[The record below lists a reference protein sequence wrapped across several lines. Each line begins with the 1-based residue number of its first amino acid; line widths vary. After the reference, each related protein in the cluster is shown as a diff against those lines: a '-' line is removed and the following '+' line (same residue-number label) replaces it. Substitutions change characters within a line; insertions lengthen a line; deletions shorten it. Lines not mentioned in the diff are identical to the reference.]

1 MEVVTLAY
9 PIEVEGEL
17 LSQVTL
23 RRPKARD
30 LKHMETAKGGE
41 IAKSMG
47 LIAHLAELPPHAI
60 EELDASDFQAI
71 SEVVAGFLMAS
82 APATTSSVSSPI

>member
-1 MEVVTLAY
+1 MTLNY

-17 LSQVTL
+17 LSQVSL

-47 LIAHLAELPPHAI
+47 LIAHLAELSPHAI

-71 SEVVAGFLMAS
+71 SEVVAGFLTDSVQAN
-82 APATTSSVSSPI
+82 TSTVS